1 MENQKR
7 SFCCV
12 NTQKGLEIA
21 AAWLGPR
28 ELASLALTCR
38 AMTKCVAELT
48 ERRVADVAQGLERW
62 SVPVCNQFDSCRYPW
77 FVYTPFC
84 LLSTSRSSSSSF
96 HSWGNES
103 SSSSSSSKES
113 LFSDA
118 RKTCLKELGILPS
131 TGILGAVG
139 CRCAGDCA
147 LLAHGTITELPL
159 PSEGVEDESC
169 CEEVCVVRDDSNSS
183 CENNGRRRR
192 RRGGGQSLGE
202 CFCGKTSDGY
212 CAYDAATSKL
222 CLLMTRVTTT
232 SDECRKTNLLDKIN
246 NNRVDNNVSCDG
258 MSSSLDLNGEEE
270 EEEGKEQQLLLEEE
284 ERPLLVM
291 ECGGACSCSSNMCGF
306 RVTQQGLAV
315 GVAVVR
321 KQNTGWGLHATQLI
335 SKGSF
340 VCEYA
345 GELLTTREAQQ
356 RQKVYDIVEEAG
368 NELKL
373 LHKKKRRRRCG
384 SALLVLREFLPSKQ
398 ACVRLNIDATREEQ

>member
-1 MENQKR
+1 MMENQKR

-139 CRCAGDCA
+139 CR
-147 LLAHGTITELPL
+147 
-159 PSEGVEDESC
+159 
-169 CEEVCVVRDDSNSS
+169 
-183 CENNGRRRR
+183 
-192 RRGGGQSLGE
+192 
-202 CFCGKTSDGY
+202 SD
-212 CAYDAATSKL
+212 
-222 CLLMTRVTTT
+222 
-232 SDECRKTNLLDKIN
+232 
-246 NNRVDNNVSCDG
+246 
-258 MSSSLDLNGEEE
+258 
-270 EEEGKEQQLLLEEE
+270 
-284 ERPLLVM
+284 
-291 ECGGACSCSSNMCGF
+291 
-306 RVTQQGLAV
+306 
-315 GVAVVR
+315 
-321 KQNTGWGLHATQLI
+321 
-335 SKGSF
+335 
-340 VCEYA
+340 
-345 GELLTTREAQQ
+345 
-356 RQKVYDIVEEAG
+356 
-368 NELKL
+368 
-373 LHKKKRRRRCG
+373 
-384 SALLVLREFLPSKQ
+384 
-398 ACVRLNIDATREEQ
+398 

>member
-84 LLSTSRSSSSSF
+84 LLSTSRSSSSF
-96 HSWGNES
+96 HSWGNESS

-139 CRCAGDCA
+139 CR
-147 LLAHGTITELPL
+147 
-159 PSEGVEDESC
+159 
-169 CEEVCVVRDDSNSS
+169 
-183 CENNGRRRR
+183 
-192 RRGGGQSLGE
+192 
-202 CFCGKTSDGY
+202 SD
-212 CAYDAATSKL
+212 
-222 CLLMTRVTTT
+222 
-232 SDECRKTNLLDKIN
+232 
-246 NNRVDNNVSCDG
+246 
-258 MSSSLDLNGEEE
+258 
-270 EEEGKEQQLLLEEE
+270 
-284 ERPLLVM
+284 
-291 ECGGACSCSSNMCGF
+291 
-306 RVTQQGLAV
+306 
-315 GVAVVR
+315 
-321 KQNTGWGLHATQLI
+321 
-335 SKGSF
+335 
-340 VCEYA
+340 
-345 GELLTTREAQQ
+345 
-356 RQKVYDIVEEAG
+356 
-368 NELKL
+368 
-373 LHKKKRRRRCG
+373 
-384 SALLVLREFLPSKQ
+384 
-398 ACVRLNIDATREEQ
+398 